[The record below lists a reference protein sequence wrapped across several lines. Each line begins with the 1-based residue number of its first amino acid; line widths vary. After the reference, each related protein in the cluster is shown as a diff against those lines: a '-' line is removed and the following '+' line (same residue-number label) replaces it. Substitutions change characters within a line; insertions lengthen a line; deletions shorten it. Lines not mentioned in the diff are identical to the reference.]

1 MAERRTGIEVDHRQF
16 GVDLYNFTWTL
27 LEKESRTSADGDA
40 MLNAAHASAYHWSR
54 APGAGPEHA
63 ARSQWQISR
72 VNAVLSRGD
81 AAVYHAER
89 CLEHCTENGIGDW
102 DLASAYEALARAH
115 QVAGNDGEYRRNLEL
130 GREALAQI
138 ADEED
143 REHIANDLDELAART
158 SSRR

>member
-1 MAERRTGIEVDHRQF
+1 MGVDHRQL
-16 GVDLYNFTWTL
+16 GVDLYNHTWTL
-27 LEKESRTSADGDA
+27 LEKENRTRADDDE
-40 MLNAAHASAYHWSR
+40 LLSAAHASAYHWSR
-54 APGAGPEHA
+54 AGAGPEHA

-72 VNAVLSRGD
+72 VNAVLGRGA

-115 QVAGNDGEYRRNLEL
+115 RAAGNETEYRLNLEL
-130 GREALAQI
+130 GRAALAQI

-143 REHIANDLDELAART
+143 REHIAEQLDELA
-158 SSRR
+158 S

>member
-1 MAERRTGIEVDHRQF
+1 MAESRMGMGVDRQL
-16 GVDLYNFTWTL
+16 GVDLYNHTWTL
-27 LEKESRTSADGDA
+27 LEKENRTRADDDE
-40 MLNAAHASAYHWSR
+40 LLSAAHASAYHWSR
-54 APGAGPEHA
+54 AGAGPEHV

-72 VNAVLSRGD
+72 VNAVLGRGA

-115 QVAGNDGEYRRNLEL
+115 CVAGNETEYRRNLEL
-130 GREALAQI
+130 GRAALVQI

-143 REHIANDLDELAART
+143 REHIAEQLDELA
-158 SSRR
+158 S